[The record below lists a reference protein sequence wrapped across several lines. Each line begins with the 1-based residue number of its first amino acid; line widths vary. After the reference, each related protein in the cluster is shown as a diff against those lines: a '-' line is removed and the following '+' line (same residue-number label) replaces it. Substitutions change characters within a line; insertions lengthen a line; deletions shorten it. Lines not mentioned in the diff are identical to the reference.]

1 MTAKNI
7 IKYRWLI
14 SLSFI
19 IYHLAFSE
27 CAVAQV
33 KDRSGVKDVNQ
44 VVDNT
49 PDSIAKAMTARPV
62 PGSSRKGNN
71 PVLFLIGNSTMRT
84 GTLGNGNNGQW
95 GWGYY
100 AHEYFDPT
108 KITVENQALGGM
120 SSRTFYN
127 KLWTPI
133 KEAIRPGDWV
143 IISIGHNDNG
153 PYDEGRARASIPGV
167 GDDTLQ
173 VTIKETGEKETVYT
187 YGGYMRKYIND
198 VRAQGGHPILMSLTP
213 RNAYDDKGKI
223 VRKPHTQWLIQ
234 VAAEEGVP
242 FVDLNE
248 ISGQKLDTY
257 GKWKTDYHFFL
268 DKIHTSRFGAMMNA
282 RSAAE
287 GLMASHNPALNPL
300 KAMMRNVQLP
310 VYNRSDNKP
319 VVFITGDSTV
329 KNADKDEDGMWGW
342 GAVANTIFDETKI
355 DIVNAAMAGR
365 SCRSYLN
372 EGRWERVYN
381 SLKPGDF
388 VLIQF
393 GHNDISP
400 IDKPKYRGAIATAK
414 DTCHV
419 YRMQAAKEDLSKQN
433 VIDQKLK
440 ANTQVGSYE
449 VVYSFGWYLKKFI
462 QDVREKGAT
471 PILVSLTPR
480 NEWPN
485 GKIERRND
493 TYGKW
498 YREVV
503 EETGVE
509 FVDLHNITAD
519 FLDKKC
525 GKKEKAMKYF
535 NHDHTHTSLLGA
547 KTNAQSIAKG
557 LRDNKSLLAE
567 FLLKGKKVKR

>member
-1 MTAKNI
+1 MRFFLCSILTAI
-7 IKYRWLI
+7 AM
-14 SLSFI
+14 SAS
-19 IYHLAFSE
+19 SQ
-27 CAVAQV
+27 VA
-33 KDRSGVKDVNQ
+33 DRAGVKDVNG

-49 PDSIAKAMTARPV
+49 PDSIAKAMTARPI
-62 PGSSRKGNN
+62 PGSSRRGNN

-100 AHEYFDPT
+100 AHEYFDPS

-127 KLWTPI
+127 KLWAPI
-133 KEAIRPGDWV
+133 RQAIRPGDWV

-153 PYDEGRARASIPGV
+153 PYDSGRARASIPGT
-167 GDDTLQ
+167 GYDTLN

-198 VRAQGGHPILMSLTP
+198 VRAQGGYPILMSLTP
-213 RNAYDDKGKI
+213 RNAYDEKGKI
-223 VRKPHTQWLIQ
+223 VRKPHTQWLMQ

-248 ISGQKLDTY
+248 ISGKKLDAY
-257 GKWKTDYHFFL
+257 GPWKTSYHFFL

-287 GLMASHNPALNPL
+287 GIMASHNPALNPL

-310 VYNRSDNKP
+310 VYDLTRTDGKP

-329 KNADKDEDGMWGW
+329 KNADKDENGMWGW
-342 GAVANTIFDETKI
+342 GAVANTVFDETKI

-372 EGRWERVYN
+372 EGRWEKVYN

-393 GHNDISP
+393 GHNDIGA
-400 IDKPKYRGAIATAK
+400 IDKPKYRAAIASAA

-440 ANTQVGSYE
+440 SNAQVGSYE

-480 NEWPN
+480 NEWTD

-498 YREVV
+498 YREVAK
-503 EETGVE
+503 ETGVE

-557 LRDNKSLLAE
+557 LRANNSPLAKY
-567 FLLKGKKVKR
+567 LKK

>member
-1 MTAKNI
+1 MMKRTICCLLAAITLTAT
-7 IKYRWLI
+7 
-14 SLSFI
+14 
-19 IYHLAFSE
+19 
-27 CAVAQV
+27 AQI

-62 PGSSRKGNN
+62 PGSSRRGNN

-127 KLWTPI
+127 KLWEPI
-133 KEAIRPGDWV
+133 RQAIRPGDWV

-153 PYDEGRARASIPGV
+153 PYDEGRARASIPGTS
-167 GDDTLQ
+167 DDTLH

-213 RNAYDDKGKI
+213 RNAYDENGKI
-223 VRKPHTQWLIQ
+223 VRKPHTQWLVQ

-248 ISGQKLDTY
+248 ISGQKLDSY

-287 GLMASHNPALNPL
+287 GLMASHNPALAPL

-310 VYNRSDNKP
+310 VYDLNRTEGKP

-329 KNADKDEDGMWGW
+329 KNADKDPDGMWGW

-372 EGRWERVYN
+372 EGRWDRVYN

-400 IDKPKYRGAIATAK
+400 IDKPKYRGAIAGTK

-498 YREVV
+498 YREVAA
-503 EETGVE
+503 ETGCE

-557 LRDNKSLLAE
+557 LRDNKSPLAN
-567 FLLKGKKVKR
+567 FLKKK

>member
-223 VRKPHTQWLIQ
+223 VRTPHTQWLIQ

-310 VYNRSDNKP
+310 AYNRSDNKP

-342 GAVANTIFDETKI
+342 GAVANTIFDEAKI

-400 IDKPKYRGAIATAK
+400 IDKPKYRGAIATTK

-503 EETGVE
+503 EKTGVE

-557 LRDNKSLLAE
+557 LRDNKSPLANY
-567 FLLKGKKVKR
+567 LKKLRK

>member
-1 MTAKNI
+1 MRFFLCSVLTAI
-7 IKYRWLI
+7 AM
-14 SLSFI
+14 SAS
-19 IYHLAFSE
+19 SQ
-27 CAVAQV
+27 VA
-33 KDRSGVKDVNQ
+33 DRGGVKDVNG

-49 PDSIAKAMTARPV
+49 PDSIAKAMTARPI
-62 PGSSRKGNN
+62 PGSSRRGNN

-108 KITVENQALGGM
+108 RITVENQALGGM

-127 KLWTPI
+127 KLWDPI
-133 KEAIRPGDWV
+133 RQAIRPGDWV

-153 PYDEGRARASIPGV
+153 PYDSGRARASIPGT
-167 GDDTLQ
+167 GCDTLN
-173 VTIKETGEKETVYT
+173 VTIKETGEKEIVYT

-198 VRAQGGHPILMSLTP
+198 VRAQGGYPILMSLTP
-213 RNAYDDKGKI
+213 RNAYDEKGKI
-223 VRKPHTQWLIQ
+223 VRKPHTQWLMQ

-248 ISGQKLDTY
+248 ISGKKLDVY
-257 GKWKTDYHFFL
+257 GPWKTSYHFFL

-287 GLMASHNPALNPL
+287 GIMASHNPALNPL

-310 VYNRSDNKP
+310 VYDLTRTDGKP

-329 KNADKDEDGMWGW
+329 KNADKDENGMWGW
-342 GAVANTIFDETKI
+342 GAVANTVFDETKI
-355 DIVNAAMAGR
+355 AIVNAAMAGR

-372 EGRWERVYN
+372 EGRWEKVYN
-381 SLKPGDF
+381 SLQPGDF

-393 GHNDISP
+393 GHNDIGA
-400 IDKPKYRGAIATAK
+400 IDKPKYRAAIASAI

-419 YRMQAAKEDLSKQN
+419 YRMQAAKEDLAKQN

-440 ANTQVGSYE
+440 SNAQVGSYE

-480 NEWPN
+480 NEWTD

-498 YREVV
+498 YREVAK
-503 EETGVE
+503 ETGVE

-557 LRDNKSLLAE
+557 LRANNSPLAKY
-567 FLLKGKKVKR
+567 LKK

>member
-1 MTAKNI
+1 MRRILFLLFA
-7 IKYRWLI
+7 
-14 SLSFI
+14 SAVLS
-19 IYHLAFSE
+19 AQ
-27 CAVAQV
+27 AQV
-33 KDRSGVKDVNQ
+33 AEAPKDVNG

-49 PDSIAKAMTARPV
+49 PDSIAKALTARPV
-62 PGSSRKGNN
+62 PGSSRVGNN

-84 GTLGNGNNGQW
+84 GTMGNGNNGQW

-127 KLWTPI
+127 KLWQPI
-133 KEAIRPGDWV
+133 KQAIRPGDWV

-167 GDDTLQ
+167 GDETLD
-173 VTIKETGEKETVYT
+173 VVIKESGEHETVYT

-198 VRAQGGHPILMSLTP
+198 VRAQGGYPILMSLTP
-213 RNAYDDKGKI
+213 RNAYDDNGKI
-223 VRKPHTQWLIQ
+223 IRKPHTQWQMQ

-248 ISGQKLDTY
+248 ISAQKLDKY
-257 GKWKTDYHFFL
+257 GPWKTDYHFFL

-300 KAMMRNVQLP
+300 KAMMRNVELP
-310 VYNRSDNKP
+310 VYDITRTDGKP

-329 KNADKDEDGMWGW
+329 KNKDKDEDDMWGW
-342 GAVANTIFDETKI
+342 GSVANTVFDETKI

-365 SCRSYLN
+365 SCRTYLN
-372 EGRWERVYN
+372 EGRWEKVYN

-400 IDKPKYRGAIATAK
+400 IDKPKYRGAIATA
-414 DTCHV
+414 DDSCHV
-419 YRMQAAKEDLSKQN
+419 YRMQAAKEDLTKQN

-440 ANTQVGSYE
+440 SNTLVGSYE
-449 VVYSFGWYLKKFI
+449 VVFSFGWYLKKFI

-480 NEWPN
+480 NEWPE
-485 GKIERRND
+485 GKMERRND
-493 TYGKW
+493 SYGVW
-498 YREVV
+498 YRQVV
-503 EETGVE
+503 KDTGVE
-509 FVDLHNITAD
+509 FVDLHNLAAD
-519 FLDKKC
+519 FYDKKC
-525 GKKEKAMKYF
+525 GSKEKANKYF
-535 NHDHTHTSLLGA
+535 KKDHTHTSLLGA
-547 KTNAQSIAKG
+547 KINAKCVAQGLKANNSPLAKY
-557 LRDNKSLLAE
+557 LKS
-567 FLLKGKKVKR
+567 KIK

>member
-1 MTAKNI
+1 MMKRTLCCLLAAITLTA
-7 IKYRWLI
+7 
-14 SLSFI
+14 S
-19 IYHLAFSE
+19 
-27 CAVAQV
+27 AQV

-44 VVDNT
+44 VIDNT

-62 PGSSRKGNN
+62 PGSSRRGNN

-167 GDDTLQ
+167 GNDTLQ

-187 YGGYMRKYIND
+187 YGSYMRKYIND
-198 VRAQGGHPILMSLTP
+198 VRAQGGQPILMSLTP
-213 RNAYDDKGKI
+213 RNAYDEKGKI
-223 VRKPHTQWLIQ
+223 VRKPHTQWLMQ

-287 GLMASHNPALNPL
+287 GLWANHNPALNPL

-310 VYNRSDNKP
+310 AYNRSDNKP

-342 GAVANTIFDETKI
+342 GAVANTIFDEAKI

-400 IDKPKYRGAIATAK
+400 IDKPKYRGAIATAR

-557 LRDNKSLLAE
+557 LRDNKSPLASY
-567 FLLKGKKVKR
+567 LKKMK